1 MNKEEVLHYA
11 DKALACVEG
20 HKYEAEISQL
30 VTEQILEMLVETQAP
45 NNCATNRATNRRAN
59 SL

>member
-1 MNKEEVLHYA
+1 MNKEEVLRYA

-20 HKYEAEISQL
+20 HKHEAELSQL

-45 NNCATNRATNRRAN
+45 TNCATD
-59 SL
+59 